1 MSAAGGKPPATGPA
15 PDRARW
21 SRIKE
26 IFAAAEELEMGAR
39 PAFVA
44 AACGD
49 DLELRREVEG
59 LLLAHSDA
67 GDFLGQPILVRP
79 PAPVAFAALDRIGP
93 YQLRREIG
101 RGGMGIVYLAER
113 EDDFRKEV
121 AIKVMAGPAL
131 GRGLERRFR
140 AERQILASLDHPYIA
155 RLLDGGIT
163 ADGRQYFVLEYVR
176 GVPIDQYCD
185 DHKLNV
191 RERLELFCKVL
202 EAVQFAHQKLVVHR
216 DLKPSNLLVEDGGRP
231 KLLDFGIAKL
241 LSEGT
246 GTPEASIFAATE
258 TGQWL
263 LTPEYASP
271 EQVRGEAIST
281 ASDVYS
287 LGILLYELLTGHR
300 PYELK
305 SRRPDEVVRTVSE
318 EEPARASTV
327 VGRVAIW
334 PAQGAGAVRQWS
346 PEVVAARRQVSPKKL
361 CRQLEG
367 DLDVILAKAQHKDP
381 ARRYGSVQ
389 QFLIDIERHLAG
401 MPLLAR
407 PDSAS
412 YRLLRWVRRNKRASA
427 ILLITTLF
435 ALFAWWQRLEV
446 ERERDLAQRRLE
458 TTERLTEFLVGLF
471 EISDP
476 GESRGE
482 TITARE
488 LLDRSLGKLGELST
502 EPESRA
508 RFLETIG
515 RVYLHLG
522 LAERAEPLFVESL
535 ELRRRSLPAGDSQVA
550 DSLSH
555 LGKLRLSQGRYTEAI
570 EAHQE
575 AITIYEKA
583 LGNEHPFV
591 ATEQSNLGSAFFH
604 AGRPQEAEACWNE
617 ALRLKKLASP
627 DAGPEAGIATD
638 LLALGQLALQ
648 RGRLAEAELLLR
660 EALAAL
666 GASGE
671 GTLEGARVNNGLAVV
686 LRQKGDLQ
694 GAEELYRKA
703 LEIREKRLGNN
714 HPEVATTLNNLG
726 LLRVL
731 QGDLAGAEQ
740 LLRRSLEARRSQLGE
755 QHSLVPASLINLGS
769 VLAKLEKHD
778 EAIASLREA
787 VELRRKYQA
796 PEFPDLAQA
805 LLGYGT
811 ALLNAGR
818 PTEAR
823 QPLQASV
830 AIFVRELGQDDWR
843 SQEAEVQLGLAEWR
857 AGEREVGEGR
867 IRRAAQALLLARPG
881 QPEAKR
887 ATAALEEL
895 ERGGKS

>member
-1 MSAAGGKPPATGPA
+1 MSPGGGKPPATGAA

-44 AACGD
+44 AACGE

-67 GDFLGQPILVRP
+67 GDFLGQPILLRP
-79 PAPVAFAALDRIGP
+79 SAPITFAELDRIGP

-140 AERQILASLDHPYIA
+140 AERQILAGLDHAYIA

-163 ADGRQYFVLEYVR
+163 SDGRQYFVLEYVQ
-176 GVPIDQYCD
+176 GLPIDQYCD
-185 DHKLNV
+185 EHKLNV

-216 DLKPSNLLVEDGGRP
+216 DLKPSNLLVEEGGRP

-361 CRQLEG
+361 RRQLEG
-367 DLDVILAKAQHKDP
+367 DLDVILSKAQHKDP

-389 QFLIDIERHLAG
+389 QFLIDIERHLTG
-401 MPLLAR
+401 LPLLAR

-427 ILLITTLF
+427 VLLVTTLF
-435 ALFAWWQRLEV
+435 AVFASWQRFEV

-482 TITARE
+482 TVTARE
-488 LLDRSLGKLGELST
+488 LLDRSVGKLGELST

-522 LAERAEPLFVESL
+522 LADRAEPLLVESL
-535 ELRRRSLPAGDSQVA
+535 DLRRRFLPGDWQVA

-555 LGKLRLSQGRYTEAI
+555 LGKLRLLQGRYAEAI
-570 EAHQE
+570 AAHQE
-575 AITIYEKA
+575 AIAIYGDA
-583 LGNEHPFV
+583 LGPEHAFV

-604 AGRPQEAEACWNE
+604 AGRPQEAETCWLE
-617 ALRLKKLASP
+617 ALRLKKA
-627 DAGPEAGIATD
+627 AGPAAEQEAGVATD

-648 RGRLAEAELLLR
+648 RGRLAEAETLLR

-666 GASGE
+666 GPSGE
-671 GTLEGARVNNGLAVV
+671 DSLEGARVNNGLAVV

-731 QGDLAGAEQ
+731 QGDLTGAED

-755 QHSLVPASLINLGS
+755 QHSLVPATLINLGT

-778 EAIASLREA
+778 QAVASLREA

-818 PTEAR
+818 AEEAR
-823 QPLQASV
+823 QPLAESV
-830 AIFVRELGQDDWR
+830 AIFLRQLGQEDWR

-857 AGEREVGEGR
+857 AGDREAGEGR
-867 IRRAAQALLLARPG
+867 IRRAARALLLTRPG

-895 ERGGKS
+895 ERGGSR